1 MIAHFTRNNMHPFRN
16 FTLGFFTF
24 FIAITHIAIAQV
36 NQVINNNSCTKFPSF
51 VGKIGYDIAA
61 SAFSTTEKNKVGLML
76 IELARDKKTKAVNAN
91 QERQKVYQDATWKQ
105 FGYLSSITFDN
116 KGNIY
121 VLPTPFISL
130 LQNKPWQMNRIMKV
144 DSETGKMS
152 VWMDLK
158 ADSTQAIN
166 NPYGLLSLTFDCTDM
181 SIWTSSVYGSSR
193 RKEIGAVYHIDVATK
208 KIIDTLTN
216 ADALSLAI
224 STDEK
229 NARRLYYGSARDGKI
244 FSYLIDNKGALIRNS
259 FRLETSLENLG
270 LRGDDKPRKIR
281 FVNGA
286 MVVTGKSFNYNLEA
300 TSDKIESTYRFVWS
314 KVSNRW
320 ILESIE

>member
-1 MIAHFTRNNMHPFRN
+1 MHPFRK
-16 FTLGFFTF
+16 FIFICSFF
-24 FIAITHIAIAQV
+24 FIIPNLLQAQV
-36 NQVINNNSCTKFPSF
+36 NQIINDNSCKKFPAF
-51 VGKIGYDIAA
+51 VGKMGYDIAA

-76 IELARDKKTKAVNAN
+76 IEFVRDKKTKAVNAN
-91 QERQKVYQDATWKQ
+91 QNRQKQYQDATWKQ

-130 LQNKPWQMNRIMKV
+130 LQNKPWQMNRILKV

-166 NPYGLLSLTFDCTDM
+166 NPYGLLSLTFDCSDA

-193 RKEIGAVYHIDVATK
+193 RKVLGAIYHINVASK
-208 KIIDTLTN
+208 KIIDTLNNT
-216 ADALSLAI
+216 DALSIAI

-244 FSYLIDNKGALIRNS
+244 FSYLIDNKGLFVRTR

>member
-1 MIAHFTRNNMHPFRN
+1 MNPFIN
-16 FTLGFFTF
+16 FKACCLIF
-24 FIAITHIAIAQV
+24 FITANYFAAAQV
-36 NQVINNNSCTKFPSF
+36 NQVINDNSCVKFPAF
-51 VGKIGYDIAA
+51 VSKMGYDVAA
-61 SAFSTTEKNKVGLML
+61 SAFSTTEKNKVGIALL
-76 IELARDKKTKAVNAN
+76 ELSRDKKTKTVNAN
-91 QERQKVYQDATWKQ
+91 QERQKVHQDASWKQ

-130 LQNKPWQMNRIMKV
+130 LQNKPWQMNRILKV

-152 VWMDLK
+152 VWVNL
-158 ADSTQAIN
+158 ATDSTQPIN
-166 NPYGLLSLTFDCTDM
+166 NPYGLLSLTFDCTDI

-193 RKEIGAVYHIDVATK
+193 RNEAGIIYHIDVATK
-208 KIIDTLTN
+208 KIIDSLCNT
-216 ADALSLAI
+216 DALSLAI

-229 NARRLYYGSARDGKI
+229 GAKRLYYGHARDGKI
-244 FSYLIDNKGALIRNS
+244 FSYLINIKGLLDKTS

-270 LRGDDKPRKIR
+270 IRGDDKPRKIR

-300 TSDKIESTYRFVWS
+300 TSDKIESTYRFVWGRA
-314 KVSNRW
+314 SNRW